1 MQSGFCNILSQ
12 ESCEIAPPGII
23 VIYKV
28 RAIADICEMKI
39 PPEKLDEISSAND
52 IVEVISDYIPVKKR
66 GKSFLALCPF
76 HPDKNPSLHISQEKQ
91 VYHCFSCKA
100 GGNVYSFVQ
109 NYEKIGFI
117 DAATKLAERAGIRLT
132 FSGKELDTS
141 NEISVLLE
149 INKAAAEYF
158 RMMLREVKGNEREFV
173 HTYLRQ
179 RNIDEKAIEEFGIG
193 YSLNR
198 WDAMLNHF
206 HETGDFSPGEI
217 EKAGLIIRKENE
229 KQGFYDRF
237 RGRLMFPIHNES
249 GKVVGFGGRKLLEED
264 QGGKYINSPETRIYN
279 KSRILY
285 GLNHAKDHIRYA
297 ESAILVEGYM
307 DLITMFRHG
316 IKNVVASSGTALT
329 EEQVK
334 LLSRYAGKVYV
345 LFDADS
351 AGISAAKRG
360 TEIMLQGGL
369 DINVVTLPA
378 GEDPDSF
385 LGKKGAEDF
394 HKQLKSGMSFVSFI
408 SDMYQKEGKLSSV
421 EGKTEFIKEV
431 ISYIAVI
438 PDKIKRSLFLKE
450 IAEKYSLMETDLRDE
465 LEKILRRRKQ
475 FPETSVVI
483 PDAPSGKRQESV
495 EFEVSVNE
503 RELLRVFLRGDP
515 EAVAYIENNLETA
528 FIRNSR
534 ILRIVEHLLDDCVN
548 HERIELSRILQGL
561 NGDDECVGIIM
572 EAVADK
578 HEASYFEYSTFDS
591 LLENEIRPVYDI
603 DHAKDVI
610 RSLKLEQVNKEIE
623 SLKGDPENLSRV
635 FQLIKEASALRKGA

>member
-1 MQSGFCNILSQ
+1 
-12 ESCEIAPPGII
+12 
-23 VIYKV
+23 
-28 RAIADICEMKI
+28 
-39 PPEKLDEISSAND
+39 
-52 IVEVISDYIPVKKR
+52 
-66 GKSFLALCPF
+66 
-76 HPDKNPSLHISQEKQ
+76 
-91 VYHCFSCKA
+91 
-100 GGNVYSFVQ
+100 
-109 NYEKIGFI
+109 
-117 DAATKLAERAGIRLT
+117 
-132 FSGKELDTS
+132 
-141 NEISVLLE
+141 
-149 INKAAAEYF
+149 
-158 RMMLREVKGNEREFV
+158 
-173 HTYLRQ
+173 
-179 RNIDEKAIEEFGIG
+179 
-193 YSLNR
+193 
-198 WDAMLNHF
+198 MLNHF
-206 HETGDFSPGEI
+206 HETGDFSPEEI

-229 KQGFYDRF
+229 KQVFYDRF

-307 DLITMFRHG
+307 DLISMFRHG
-316 IKNVVASSGTALT
+316 IRNVVASSGTALT

-369 DINVVTLPA
+369 DIDVVALPE

-385 LGKKGAEDF
+385 LGKKGVEDF

-421 EGKTEFIKEV
+421 EGKTEFIREV

-465 LEKILRRRKQ
+465 LEKNLRRKKQ

-483 PDAPSGKRQESV
+483 PDSPVRRRQDSAEY
-495 EFEVSVNE
+495 EVSVNE

-528 FIRNSR
+528 FIRNGR
-534 ILRIVEHLLDDCVN
+534 ILKIVEHLLDDCVN
-548 HERIELSRILQGL
+548 HETLDLSRILHEF
-561 NGDDECVGIIM
+561 NEDDECVGIIM
-572 EAVADK
+572 DAVADK

-623 SLKGDPENLSRV
+623 SLKGDPENLTRV
-635 FQLIKEASALRKGA
+635 FQLIKEATALRKGA